1 MTCHMKYTILCFTVP
16 ARIGRGGLTLE
27 QDACELQRPKEDKGM
42 LQVSMLSNAVT
53 NPREGRRGGERGEGG
68 RGTRDGKE
76 RGREEEEGRRKRKG
90 EGIRGRREKR
100 REKEGKGEE
109 NMRGKIQIH

>member
-1 MTCHMKYTILCFTVP
+1 MTF
-16 ARIGRGGLTLE
+16 E

-53 NPREGRRGGERGEGG
+53 NPREGRRGGERGEEG

-100 REKEGKGEE
+100 REEKEDKGEE